1 MRPRVGG
8 TYVAAFQRMT
18 RPCHVVIGYDFSHS
32 GHEALRRGVA
42 LAARSASHVLHFVC
56 VIDPK
61 DPIPAIAAYNGVDA
75 MYAARVQE
83 ALAMEVQ
90 QELDAADVTSRVE
103 FFVHTRIGKPAP
115 EILDLAKEVG
125 AELIIVG
132 SHHVTGVERWLVGS
146 TSAKIVRDAGCS
158 VEVARPRQYV
168 ETEPVPDAVDNEHT
182 YVPAHRYT
190 YEDRRVSLRPAE
202 WPLG

>member
-1 MRPRVGG
+1 M
-8 TYVAAFQRMT
+8 
-18 RPCHVVIGYDFSHS
+18 IGYDFSHS
-32 GHEALRRGVA
+32 GHEALRRGVL
-42 LAARSASHVLHFVC
+42 LAARAPSHVLHVVC

-61 DPIPAIAAYNGVDA
+61 EPIPAIAAYSGVDV

-83 ALAMEVQ
+83 VLAIEIQ
-90 QELDAADVTSRVE
+90 AELDAAETAGPIE

-115 EILDLAKEVG
+115 EILDLAREVG

-132 SHHVTGVERWLVGS
+132 SRHVTGVERWLVGS

-158 VEVARPRQYV
+158 VEVARPRQYADAESLA
-168 ETEPVPDAVDNEHT
+168 ETPDSDHT

-190 YEDRRVSLRPAE
+190 YEDRRVNLRPAE
-202 WPLG
+202 WPLD